1 MYKRNLIA
9 SGILVILIVVGI
21 IFTVMGTV
29 DADTN
34 EPSEPQTQP
43 TLTSVSIAT
52 ITVPTRVITPTPTAT
67 PTPSPSPTPTPIPT
81 PTSVPVN
88 QDDLYL
94 MAHLIWGEAGYDNP
108 DMMYAIGSVVLNR
121 VNHSAYP
128 DTISGVIYQSGQYA
142 CTWDGNFDK
151 TPSELAW
158 QIAEDLL
165 INGSTL
171 PENVVYQAQFTQ
183 GSGVYLQIE
192 NEYFCYY

>member
-9 SGILVILIVVGI
+9 SGILVILIAVGI
-21 IFTVMGTV
+21 IFTVIETV

-67 PTPSPSPTPTPIPT
+67 PTPSPTPTPIPT
-81 PTSVPVN
+81 PTPVPI
-88 QDDLYL
+88 DEYELYL
-94 MAHLIWGEAGYDNP
+94 MAHLIWGEAGYDNEE
-108 DMMYAIGSVVLNR
+108 MMYAIGSVVLNR

-128 DTISGVIYQSGQYA
+128 NTIEGVIYQSGQYA

-183 GSGVYLQIE
+183 GSGVYIQIE
-192 NEYFCYY
+192 NEFFCYY